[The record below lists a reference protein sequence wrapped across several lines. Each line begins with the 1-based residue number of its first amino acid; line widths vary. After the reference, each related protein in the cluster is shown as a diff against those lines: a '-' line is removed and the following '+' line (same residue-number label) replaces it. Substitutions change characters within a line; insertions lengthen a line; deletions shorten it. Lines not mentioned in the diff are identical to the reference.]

1 MFTSNPFAEL
11 SLTLPTLA
19 IQIYIAVMIFLVV
32 AGTLA
37 DIIHKKSARYF
48 FANWRKAQN
57 KGTHKVGG
65 GEMISLAVQTAA
77 VDVATSGEFCNP
89 WRRIAHLFTMYG
101 IIALFFYK

>member
-37 DIIHKKSARYF
+37 DIIHK
-48 FANWRKAQN
+48 
-57 KGTHKVGG
+57 
-65 GEMISLAVQTAA
+65 
-77 VDVATSGEFCNP
+77 
-89 WRRIAHLFTMYG
+89 
-101 IIALFFYK
+101 